1 MFPAFIRRFVT
12 AADEGKEE
20 EILWGTGRPLREF
33 LHVDD
38 VANAVF
44 YFMQN
49 HDEPEVI
56 NIGYGSDITI
66 AELARKIADTAGFR
80 GRISW
85 DASKPDGMYRKLM
98 DSSRANSLGWK
109 PSINLEDGIAR
120 TIREYRNL
128 QG

>member
-1 MFPAFIRRFVT
+1 
-12 AADEGKEE
+12 
-20 EILWGTGRPLREF
+20 
-33 LHVDD
+33 
-38 VANAVF
+38 
-44 YFMQN
+44 MQN